1 MNGHLP
7 CWRSKAV
14 LVQSLTHSLPEACR
28 LGVSEANPN
37 EQKVTGQPM
46 LGFAYGSPPTYS
58 QTITRFYM

>member
-1 MNGHLP
+1 
-7 CWRSKAV
+7 
-14 LVQSLTHSLPEACR
+14 LV
-28 LGVSEANPN
+28 VSEANPN